1 MKHLTLLISIIAVVA
16 VALPGCSAKW
26 HLKRAAR
33 HELIAISKGAQ
44 VRADTVYVNRIVPV
58 PEIRVDTVFKNVNFM
73 DTLIVTKEKV
83 VTRVKV
89 DPILRTVYVTTQ
101 VKPDTVR
108 IKVPIIVEKK
118 FTAKSGL
125 DWWILILIGFFG
137 AIVLYFI
144 IRK

>member
-1 MKHLTLLISIIAVVA
+1 MKTFTLFASIIAVVA

-44 VRADTVYVNRIVPV
+44 VKTDTVFRDIPVFIERVTKDTLFISQPGDTVVLEKDRLKLKYVRLPGDTVWIEAECAADTVIKTVPV
-58 PEIRVDTVFKNVNFM
+58 
-73 DTLIVTKEKV
+73 
-83 VTRVKV
+83 
-89 DPILRTVYVTTQ
+89 
-101 VKPDTVR
+101 
-108 IKVPIIVEKK
+108 IVEKK

-144 IRK
+144 VRK